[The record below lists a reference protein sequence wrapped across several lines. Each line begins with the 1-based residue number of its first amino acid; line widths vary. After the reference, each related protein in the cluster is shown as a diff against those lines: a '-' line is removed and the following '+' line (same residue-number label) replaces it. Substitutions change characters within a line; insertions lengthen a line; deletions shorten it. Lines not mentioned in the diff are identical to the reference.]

1 MNPKIKR
8 AAAIVGVLHL
18 SSAMAG
24 TQVLD
29 AELGVT
35 TVEQL
40 KSVLSKTTELQQQGV
55 NKYSGGEMYAA
66 DGASYGIDGLNN
78 VLYIFDNQKK
88 LAGVILTMNK
98 DRFNSIYDILNKKYK
113 IVSKQRPFVG
123 DQYALFRPSDA
134 NIEIAAPHLS
144 FEMEVRYLRND
155 LVQQFNAKSEAEST
169 AKKKT
174 EAKKF

>member
-1 MNPKIKR
+1 MKLMIKL
-8 AAAIVGVLHL
+8 AAATIGALSL
-18 SSAMAG
+18 SSALAG

-40 KSVLSKTTELQQQGV
+40 KSVLSKNTMVQQQGV
-55 NKYSGGEMYAA
+55 NKYSGGEMYLT
-66 DGASYGIDGLNN
+66 DGASYGIDGLNT

-88 LAGVILTMNK
+88 LAGVIMTMSK
-98 DRFNSIYDILNKKYK
+98 DRFGSIYDILNRKYK

-123 DQYALFRPSDA
+123 DQYALFKPSDA

-174 EAKKF
+174 EARKF

>member
-1 MNPKIKR
+1 MNLMIKFGTT
-8 AAAIVGVLHL
+8 ILGVLFL
-18 SSAMAG
+18 TPAMAG

-40 KSVLSKTTELQQQGV
+40 KSVLSKNTMVQQRGV
-55 NKYSGGEMYAA
+55 NKYSGGEMYAT
-66 DGASYGIDGLNN
+66 DGASYGIDGLDT

-88 LAGVILTMNK
+88 LAGVIMTMDK
-98 DRFNSIYDILNKKYK
+98 DRFASIYDILSKKYK

-123 DQYALFRPSDA
+123 DQYALFKPSDA

-155 LVQQFNAKSEAEST
+155 LVQQFNAKSEAEAA

-174 EAKKF
+174 ETRKF